1 MLFQLLL
8 HKAQNGN
15 IHFKAGDP
23 SSPLYNWVLTQR
35 KIYQLFQDGDANN
48 SISADRINV
57 LNTIG
62 FAWNVGDDAAW
73 DKHYKNLL
81 AYKTEFG
88 DVRVP
93 RQYTKHPKLG
103 EWVTDQ
109 RRQHKLWKDG
119 KLSTMTEERCS
130 KLDVIGFLWKVRE
143 RADWNDRYEQLL
155 EFKKEVS
162 LTISMCFKA
171 YLHSRSLT
179 SSSALLCPHFLPLT
193 FPQNGHCVVPQHWSE
208 NRPLGKW
215 VAKQRE
221 QYRFYC
227 DGKHSFLTEERIDL
241 LNSCNFSWKIK
252 GRSAKTKQKYEV
264 KPDKVKEKSLVEM
277 EEEEMHEGMHRQL
290 IVAAAAEVNLRA
302 ASLPNPNSHQ
312 QQLMNDNL
320 ASMHAARMAGHYDP
334 SIGNGNNVQI

>member
-35 KIYQLFQDGDANN
+35 KNYQLFQDGDANN

-179 SSSALLCPHFLPLT
+179 SSSALLCPISFHFHFHRMVTVLFLST
-193 FPQNGHCVVPQHWSE
+193 GLKTGHW
-208 NRPLGKW
+208 
-215 VAKQRE
+215 
-221 QYRFYC
+221 
-227 DGKHSFLTEERIDL
+227 
-241 LNSCNFSWKIK
+241 
-252 GRSAKTKQKYEV
+252 
-264 KPDKVKEKSLVEM
+264 
-277 EEEEMHEGMHRQL
+277 
-290 IVAAAAEVNLRA
+290 
-302 ASLPNPNSHQ
+302 AS
-312 QQLMNDNL
+312 
-320 ASMHAARMAGHYDP
+320 G
-334 SIGNGNNVQI
+334 